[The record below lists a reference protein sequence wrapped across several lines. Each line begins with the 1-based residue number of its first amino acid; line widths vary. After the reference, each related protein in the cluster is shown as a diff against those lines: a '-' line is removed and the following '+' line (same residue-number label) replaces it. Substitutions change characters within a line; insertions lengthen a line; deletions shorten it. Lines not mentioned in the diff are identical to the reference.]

1 MHKRTVLEN
10 SSQVVNLPVALAWHR
25 MSENCLK
32 QKRRNMDFIPP
43 VLLLIKPEDLIL
55 HVM

>member
-1 MHKRTVLEN
+1 MHKRAVLEN

-25 MSENCLK
+25 MFENCVK
-32 QKRRNMDFIPP
+32 QKRNVFFIPP
-43 VLLLIKPEDLIL
+43 LLLLRKPEDLIL